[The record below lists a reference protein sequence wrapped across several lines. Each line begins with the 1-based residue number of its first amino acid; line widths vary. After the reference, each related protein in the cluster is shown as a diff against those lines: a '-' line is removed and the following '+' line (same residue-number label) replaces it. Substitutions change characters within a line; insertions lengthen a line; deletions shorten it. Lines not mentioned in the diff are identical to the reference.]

1 MQRGR
6 VQRCLVALGGSKEVG
21 CGLGW
26 PGESVGEERGR
37 RRGREG
43 LSRGV
48 NGGIL
53 PFNH

>member
-1 MQRGR
+1 M
-6 VQRCLVALGGSKEVG
+6 GG
-21 CGLGW
+21 GLGC
-26 PGESVGEERGR
+26 PGEPVGEERGR

-43 LSRGV
+43 LSREV